1 MASHYHINK
10 LIERTQSQ
18 LNQLEQQRRSFEQW
32 QTSPK
37 TREMESLR
45 NYLNTPEAKT
55 RLREIKAQQLE
66 LERQQKPSR
75 ERGPGLSL

>member
-10 LIERTQSQ
+10 YIERTQSQ
-18 LNQLEQQRRSFEQW
+18 LNQLEQQRRTFEQW

-37 TREMESLR
+37 TREMESLQ

-66 LERQQKPSR
+66 RSRQQKPER
-75 ERGPGLSL
+75 EIGRGLHL

>member
-1 MASHYHINK
+1 M
-10 LIERTQSQ
+10 ERTQSQ
-18 LNQLEQQRRSFEQW
+18 LNKLEQQRRTFEQW

-55 RLREIKAQQLE
+55 RLRKIKQQQRE

-75 ERGPGLSL
+75 EIGPGLSL